1 VQGPEFNPWYS
12 RKNERIKERK
22 KERKKKVMTMKNG

>member
-12 RKNERIKERK
+12 RKNERRKERK